1 MTCESVT
8 KDECVIYVQRH
19 YLFETSKSKGKKQSI
34 SFKNIIKLFKLVRS
48 TSHPLLLLLH
58 PPPPLFLKK
67 ISPPLLLLL
76 LLLRQSNILL
86 GKLGHYYKN
95 NI

>member
-48 TSHPLLLLLH
+48 TSHPLLFLLH
-58 PPPPLFLKK
+58 PPPPPFFKK
-67 ISPPLLLLL
+67 FPHL
-76 LLLRQSNILL
+76 
-86 GKLGHYYKN
+86 YYYYYYY
-95 NI
+95 